1 MKIVSVTS
9 AKFGELSVSERDAD
23 DNIVSLSYGP
33 KSNNTDFNG
42 LDTFTYTVADQ
53 DGNQVTAA
61 VSIDVVPVNDAPEA
75 TTAKVI
81 GIEDA
86 VVSGKLTG
94 SDVDGDALSFALVS
108 APSSGTLSI
117 SPNGTY
123 TYTLQVIFS
132 MLEPVRH
139 LTSPTVFRTEPRL
152 FSEMLISLSW
162 RLRRMT
168 T

>member
-1 MKIVSVTS
+1 M
-9 AKFGELSVSERDAD
+9 GELSVSGRDAN

-75 TTAKVI
+75 TTAKVL

-94 SDVDGDALSFALVS
+94 SDVDGDALSFALVLRPRRGPYRFRQM
-108 APSSGTLSI
+108 ALIRIP
-117 SPNGTY
+117 P
-123 TYTLQVIFS
+123 QAIFS
-132 MLEPVRH
+132 MLAPVR
-139 LTSPTVFRTEPRL
+139 LTLPTVFRTEPRL
-152 FSEMLISLSW
+152 FSGMLISLSW
-162 RLRRMT
+162 RPRRMT